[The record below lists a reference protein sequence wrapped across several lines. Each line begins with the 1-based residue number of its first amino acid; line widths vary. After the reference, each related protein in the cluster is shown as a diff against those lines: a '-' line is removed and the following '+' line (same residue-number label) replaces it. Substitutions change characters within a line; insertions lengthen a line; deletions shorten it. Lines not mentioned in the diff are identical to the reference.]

1 MVASYLAVMRHGESR
16 RPWGTGAPAGTE
28 NSVLSAEQLTPIIQY
43 SDTVAKSGGAR
54 IETGHPVSRIL
65 FEGRRAV
72 GVEIEGRRHAHD
84 HVVVNADATW
94 ALKNLIPEELR
105 GRQTDERL
113 DAMRYS
119 CSTFMLYLGIDG
131 TVDLPHHTIYISSDY
146 RGNLRDIEEGRQL
159 SDAMKRHP
167 RVFNSVFVSMIKAGE
182 TSGYLKQIL
191 DRIVEMQEKRQALIA
206 QLRSTLTYPALLC
219 IVGALVVIFVLV
231 GVLPKFTAFFA
242 GKEHILP
249 PITRFL
255 MALSDSLR
263 GYWWAYI
270 FCCLGL
276 AVGIKLWKESDSGQ
290 ALVDRLSVSTPVVSG
305 LYNKIYTCQFLR
317 TLGHLMASQVPLLE
331 ALQASKGTVR
341 NRYFI
346 RFVDQIMAHVQQGGR
361 FAEPFAANPYI
372 LDSVKQMVSTGE
384 EAGNL
389 PKVMLRLAE
398 FYDEEVDRELKSL
411 ASMIEP
417 LALVV
422 LGGVVG
428 CIVASVILPVFRL
441 AHAVY

>member
-1 MVASYLAVMRHGESR
+1 MAISYNPKSSRLAEKTPKSLFGSMLKPKQPGFGRFGRTIKPGELIFFSSQLSLMLEI
-16 RPWGTGAPAGTE
+16 GTPLTATLRAIANQTKNPALKE
-28 NSVLSAEQLTPIIQY
+28 IIQ
-43 SDTVAKSGGAR
+43 
-54 IETGHPVSRIL
+54 
-65 FEGRRAV
+65 
-72 GVEIEGRRHAHD
+72 
-84 HVVVNADATW
+84 
-94 ALKNLIPEELR
+94 
-105 GRQTDERL
+105 
-113 DAMRYS
+113 AMQ
-119 CSTFMLYLGIDG
+119 
-131 TVDLPHHTIYISSDY
+131 
-146 RGNLRDIEEGRQL
+146 RDIEEGRQL

-167 RVFNSVFVSMIKAGE
+167 RVFNSVFISMIKAGE

-219 IVGALVVIFVLV
+219 LVGGLVVIFVLV
-231 GVLPKFTAFFA
+231 GVLPKFTSFFA

-263 GYWWAYI
+263 GYWWVYI
-270 FCCLGL
+270 VSCLGL
-276 AVGIKLWKESDSGQ
+276 SVGIKLWKDSESGQ
-290 ALVDRLSVSTPVVSG
+290 TLVDRLSVSAPVVSR

-346 RFVDQIMAHVQQGGR
+346 RFVDQIMEHVRQGGR

-389 PKVMLRLAE
+389 PKVMLRLAQ

-441 AHAVY
+441 AHAVH